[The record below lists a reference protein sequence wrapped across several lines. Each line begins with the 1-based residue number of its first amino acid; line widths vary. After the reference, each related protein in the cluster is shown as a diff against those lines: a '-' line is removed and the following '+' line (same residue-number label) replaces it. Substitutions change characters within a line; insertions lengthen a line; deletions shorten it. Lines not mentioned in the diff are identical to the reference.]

1 LTPHQPIAKL
11 ISYLFL
17 RHCPKTYPYGKEKEM
32 PLPRREIDKIQP
44 YVHGKSISE
53 LQRELGITEII
64 KLGSNENP
72 LGISPK
78 ARAAYLQCV
87 DEHHLYPEAA
97 SYDLVA
103 KLSRLTGFSTD
114 QIIVGAGATEIVE
127 MLSLAYFNRG
137 EEVITSKVTFI
148 MYKIVTTMMGLK
160 TIQVPL
166 KNYRY
171 DLESMASRITAK
183 TKLAFI
189 ANPNNP
195 TGTIVTKK
203 ELERFLDR
211 VDAKIITV
219 VDEAYF
225 DFVENKDYPNAFDY
239 VRAGKNVVSLRTF
252 SKNYGL
258 AGLRVAYA
266 VGPQSII
273 EQLYKVKKPFNVS
286 IPAQAAAISALDDT
300 EHLHRSKE
308 LFLDEKK
315 FLYKEYARLGLKYIP
330 TEANFILLNMSTAE
344 QANTVSNKLL
354 LKGIITRPMAGAW
367 GAPHM
372 IRISIGTHD
381 QNIALIN
388 ALESIL

>member
-1 LTPHQPIAKL
+1 
-11 ISYLFL
+11 
-17 RHCPKTYPYGKEKEM
+17 
-32 PLPRREIDKIQP
+32 
-44 YVHGKSISE
+44 
-53 LQRELGITEII
+53 
-64 KLGSNENP
+64 
-72 LGISPK
+72 
-78 ARAAYLQCV
+78 
-87 DEHHLYPEAA
+87 
-97 SYDLVA
+97 
-103 KLSRLTGFSTD
+103 
-114 QIIVGAGATEIVE
+114 
-127 MLSLAYFNRG
+127 
-137 EEVITSKVTFI
+137 
-148 MYKIVTTMMGLK
+148 
-160 TIQVPL
+160 
-166 KNYRY
+166 
-171 DLESMASRITAK
+171 
-183 TKLAFI
+183 
-189 ANPNNP
+189 
-195 TGTIVTKK
+195 
-203 ELERFLDR
+203 
-211 VDAKIITV
+211 
-219 VDEAYF
+219 
-225 DFVENKDYPNAFDY
+225 VENKDYPNAFDY

-266 VGPQSII
+266 VGPRSII

-315 FLYKEYARLGLKYIP
+315 YLYKEYARLGLKYIP

-344 QANTVSNKLL
+344 QAKTVSNKLL